1 MTGFDLEIFEKK
13 INPPY
18 WTATV
23 DLYHNIFLY
32 SRPTCCTVEDL
43 ATDLRTREAEVP
55 VSEPLPNDLPPK
67 YDDLEQPPR
76 YEDHVQNNNNLA
88 QQQQR

>member
-1 MTGFDLEIFEKK
+1 MAPNCYIF
-13 INPPY
+13 
-18 WTATV
+18 
-23 DLYHNIFLY
+23 F

-43 ATDLRTREAEVP
+43 ATDLRAREVEVP

-76 YEDHVQNNNNLA
+76 YEDHIGKFLIVAMKCL
-88 QQQQR
+88 QRFFREKCSEISR